1 VGVGVGVAVGVA
13 LGAGSGAGTGVGV
26 AEGLESGVGLGCG
39 VGVGVA
45 EGLELGEGLGIGL
58 GLALGVGVGVGVG
71 FWNVLTERL
80 VEKSPVVA
88 KEYAN
93 TPITPETTKVLTK
106 IPNLFFIVYLSVGFL
121 DWQRESRDTFLL
133 ISLISALIR
142 LICGFRRCP
151 PRIHTST
158 ANVRL
163 RFTPLPIRRRSARLP
178 NLLGN

>member
-1 VGVGVGVAVGVA
+1 MGVGVGVAVGVA

-58 GLALGVGVGVGVG
+58 GLALGVGVGVG

-106 IPNLFFIVYLSVGFL
+106 IPNLFFIAYLSVGFL
-121 DWQRESRDTFLL
+121 DCSVSRVTLF
-133 ISLISALIR
+133 
-142 LICGFRRCP
+142 C
-151 PRIHTST
+151 
-158 ANVRL
+158 
-163 RFTPLPIRRRSARLP
+163 
-178 NLLGN
+178 